1 MLFIFINHSQT
12 RSLSSW
18 FGAQFLGNVFHLVQA
33 MGSWPIQL
41 PGRPQGRLETVMIS
55 AWGHTGTLLVV
66 MDLPGQEFIIIL
78 LVSWLLPSPSNFLRV
93 GGVNTKPRLSYQ
105 LFKIVFFIVCVFD
118 LSISTVELDFEQ
130 VPLLPSSVSHNSEDF
145 RRSLSEL
152 RSSSWMSWVSGS
164 RFWLLE
170 PKASETPKGW
180 AARSE
185 SSVCPPFQR
194 LLSRRVTRGWG
205 IRILCP
211 DKSYPWS
218 EIRRWN

>member
-1 MLFIFINHSQT
+1 
-12 RSLSSW
+12 
-18 FGAQFLGNVFHLVQA
+18 

-41 PGRPQGRLETVMIS
+41 PGLAEDTLIVS

-66 MDLPGQEFIIIL
+66 IALPGQEFIIIL
-78 LVSWLLPSPSNFLRV
+78 LVSWLVPSLSNFLRV

-130 VPLLPSSVSHNSEDF
+130 VPLLPSSSVSQKSEDLWRPLF
-145 RRSLSEL
+145 EV
-152 RSSSWMSWVSGS
+152 SSSSCMSWVSGS

-185 SSVCPPFQR
+185 FSVCRPFQP
-194 LLSRRVTRGWG
+194 LLSRPMTRGLE
-205 IRILCP
+205 IRILYP
-211 DKSYPWS
+211 DKPYP
-218 EIRRWN
+218 